1 MNIRYYTIWVH
12 VEHFLYII
20 KLNGNSVLHQL
31 GTPKNFLQDYCI
43 REIGYCTNWVHL
55 KYFMKGYQLF
65 KFKLGTNPIR
75 YICNTFY
82 WTSIS
87 VGNWVEQQLGTF
99 TKLHTKGTNGVKI
112 RYYTIWVHLEHFLH
126 NIWSNGNWVL
136 HQLGTPKIIP
146 TGFSY

>member
-55 KYFMKGYQLF
+55 KYFMQGYQLSE
-65 KFKLGTNPIR
+65 N
-75 YICNTFY
+75 
-82 WTSIS
+82 
-87 VGNWVEQQLGTF
+87 
-99 TKLHTKGTNGVKI
+99 
-112 RYYTIWVHLEHFLH
+112 
-126 NIWSNGNWVL
+126 
-136 HQLGTPKIIP
+136 
-146 TGFSY
+146 